1 MDVYVRLDDAS
12 GWMPLFEKRDFSGEI
27 GKSDQTGL
35 IFSRFFLQ
43 AAASSPLAA
52 RARVE
57 PMPKVSAAARN
68 LAHQR
73 VFNGC
78 AFIFSSGI

>member
-35 IFSRFFLQ
+35 ICESEAKFN
-43 AAASSPLAA
+43 AAESKTAP
-52 RARVE
+52 
-57 PMPKVSAAARN
+57 SAATAKSRTKD
-68 LAHQR
+68 LRGGVSFQ
-73 VFNGC
+73 FNK
-78 AFIFSSGI
+78 